1 MKIIDYEKVKR
12 VGAND
17 VLLLDGENGTKTILA
32 SDLAVALIDLLSSE
46 DFISG
51 LDMGVLTAA
60 EGLPAENMLLVGTE
74 DGNKVIPA
82 DALAKGLIAS
92 ELGGVYFRPYDG

>member
-51 LDMGVLTAA
+51 LDMGVLT
-60 EGLPAENMLLVGTE
+60 LS
-74 DGNKVIPA
+74 
-82 DALAKGLIAS
+82 LIHI
-92 ELGGVYFRPYDG
+92 

>member
-12 VGAND
+12 VDAND

-60 EGLPAENMLLVGTE
+60 EGLPEDNMLLARKTGIRLSRRMLWLR
-74 DGNKVIPA
+74 G
-82 DALAKGLIAS
+82 
-92 ELGGVYFRPYDG
+92 